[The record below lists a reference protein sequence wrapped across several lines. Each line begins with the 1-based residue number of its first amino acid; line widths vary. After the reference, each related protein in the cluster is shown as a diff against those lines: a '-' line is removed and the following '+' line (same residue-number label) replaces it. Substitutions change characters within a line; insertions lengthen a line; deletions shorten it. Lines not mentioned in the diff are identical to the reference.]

1 MKRIFTLMMVFILSN
16 SLFAQPG
23 ETSRRYNNQSRISI
37 STTRNNQVWVLIDGK
52 SYNGRNN
59 ENDILVND
67 IRPGYHTV
75 KVYQLRSEKYI
86 NGRWPNNNRKLIY
99 ESGINI
105 KPNYHLDITI
115 NRFGRVFTDERQMNS
130 SYISDFDDDGYGHGG
145 NGWGNNENYMQPMNN
160 QSFAQ
165 FIQVI
170 KNERFDNTRLTL
182 AKQTISVNNFSAN
195 QVREIVQQFGFD
207 DSRLDIAKFSYKNT
221 IDKNNYFI
229 LNDVFSFSS
238 SKEELARYIQAYR

>member
-23 ETSRRYNNQSRISI
+23 ESSRRYNYQSRISI
-37 STTRNNQVWVLIDGK
+37 STTSNSQVWVLIDGK
-52 SYNGRNN
+52 SYNSRNN
-59 ENDILVND
+59 GNDILVND

-75 KVYQLRSEKYI
+75 KVYQQRSDKYN

-99 ESGINI
+99 ESGIHV

-115 NRFGRVFTDERQMNS
+115 NRFGKVFTDERQMNS
-130 SYISDFDDDGYGHGG
+130 SYYSDFDDDGYGG

-182 AKQTISVNNFSAN
+182 AKQTITVNNFSAN

-221 IDKNNYFI
+221 IDKNNYFV